1 MECETMPVP
10 QLSQI
15 SSALG
20 RVDLDLIIPKF
31 YVPLGRQLGEPVQI
45 ALLHLRV
52 QPSLVKRVEV
62 MADVPE
68 LGAVEDLV
76 VLLAVG
82 VGTNEVAYQLVD
94 DHDGRE
100 DLELQKASRVMRAKK
115 TN

>member
-82 VGTNEVAYQLVD
+82 EAPTKPQTNSLMTMM
-94 DHDGRE
+94 DGKILSCRR
-100 DLELQKASRVMRAKK
+100 LRG
-115 TN
+115 